1 MGFLVRG
8 ELWEGDSDIRN
19 KGCVVGF
26 AIQVRVVSGVVVFLV
41 LEREVTFQ
49 MEICVLLLAR

>member
-1 MGFLVRG
+1 MV
-8 ELWEGDSDIRN
+8 N
-19 KGCVVGF
+19 NGCVVGF

-49 MEICVLLLAR
+49 MEICVLLLAS

>member
-1 MGFLVRG
+1 MV
-8 ELWEGDSDIRN
+8 N

-26 AIQVRVVSGVVVFLV
+26 ATQVRVVSGVVDFLV